1 MKRCYSPISSNK
13 LDPYRLSFEPKCKRF
28 LNSSDQATCQ
38 ELAALIRPTMTI
50 DFEKEIFAILPFVRD
65 DRTHS
70 LIIYQ
75 DYCSLLPQPPF
86 PIIKQMLLH
95 FHFYEYALF
104 KDTLYHLFSQSNI
117 KRQYKIPCATSE
129 YSLLP
134 LTNATKKDTIWVN
147 PGKIMTL
154 SASGP
159 QLFIELHN
167 QCSFPS
173 SVESRRLKQ
182 TMLISFLAHGIIKR
196 EHSYQLPRANTSLTE
211 FLDLSFSP
219 LTNHLLGELH
229 FHDLPGKRGSFSLIY
244 QDLYAEESQQKMRQK

>member
-86 PIIKQMLLH
+86 PIIKQTLLH
-95 FHFYEYALF
+95 FHFYE
-104 KDTLYHLFSQSNI
+104 
-117 KRQYKIPCATSE
+117 
-129 YSLLP
+129 
-134 LTNATKKDTIWVN
+134 
-147 PGKIMTL
+147 
-154 SASGP
+154 
-159 QLFIELHN
+159 
-167 QCSFPS
+167 
-173 SVESRRLKQ
+173 
-182 TMLISFLAHGIIKR
+182 
-196 EHSYQLPRANTSLTE
+196 
-211 FLDLSFSP
+211 
-219 LTNHLLGELH
+219 
-229 FHDLPGKRGSFSLIY
+229 
-244 QDLYAEESQQKMRQK
+244 